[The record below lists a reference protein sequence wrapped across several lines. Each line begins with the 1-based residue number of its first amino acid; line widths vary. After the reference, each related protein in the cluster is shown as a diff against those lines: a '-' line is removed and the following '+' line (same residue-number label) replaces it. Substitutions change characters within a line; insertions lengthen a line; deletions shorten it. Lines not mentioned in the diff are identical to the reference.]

1 MVLTALILVFTFLMI
16 VIGIGRAARQC
27 ECRWERPP
35 SDMVRTRYSKYG
47 FSKDM
52 YLKKEHEIAAGVT
65 DLQTSAPIQV
75 QYEWLDWE
83 WVVVNGT
90 EPPAERHKAKFT
102 ANGMPTEDLITV
114 PVA

>member
-1 MVLTALILVFTFLMI
+1 MVAAALIIVFMFLMT
-16 VIGIGRAARQC
+16 VIGIGRAVRQC
-27 ECRWERPP
+27 EVRWERPQP
-35 SDMVRTRYSKYG
+35 DMIRIRYSKYG

-52 YLKKEHEIAAGVT
+52 YLQKEHEIAAGVT
-65 DLQTSAPIQV
+65 DLNTDAPIQV
-75 QYEWLDWE
+75 QYEWLDWD

-102 ANGMPTEDLITV
+102 AKGMPTEELITV